1 MGCTRMLFNTM
12 RMSARER
19 GAPVVAAERDF
30 VGVLVSGNHPPLRGP
45 KSCPRHHSNTPLQPL
60 NP

>member
-1 MGCTRMLFNTM
+1 MLFYTM
-12 RMSARER
+12 RGAARER